1 MPTPNSSKRMGRES
15 ISDSAS
21 RSTTTPDAGWLTDW
35 PTRWLSGRD
44 GTICFGAGVRST
56 APDSNACA
64 GLAPWVSGRG
74 WVTRTHWPSSATV
87 TAPSPS
93 VSTAEN
99 GPTSS
104 TRAYSAAS
112 IVPLPSTSIGS
123 SSR

>member
-1 MPTPNSSKRMGRES
+1 MPTPNSSKRTGRES

-21 RSTTTPDAGWLTDW
+21 GSTTTP
-35 PTRWLSGRD
+35 
-44 GTICFGAGVRST
+44 
-56 APDSNACA
+56 PDSNACA

-74 WVTRTHWPSSATV
+74 WVTRTHWPSSATD